1 MSKNKN
7 KKKHNHPHRAR
18 AHAAPELPKFWQ
30 PKLSEKQ
37 KLDCQLVHWD
47 LITRFTSCAAD
58 GADLWDW
65 METGFTYRKFMDLLT
80 EDGVEFT
87 PEASAAIAPQLAIY
101 EDVAHRFAHTGRAR
115 FSGPELQIAEAAATV
130 FDELVQLD
138 RHGFARTAALWSI
151 QQMAALL
158 AEGLDKFDAIAQVRQ
173 EARSAP
179 WSLPN

>member
-18 AHAAPELPKFWQ
+18 AHAAPELPKFWRT
-30 PKLSEKQ
+30 KLSEKQ

-47 LITRFTSCAAD
+47 LITRFTCGTAD

-87 PEASAAIAPQLAIY
+87 PEASAAIAAQLAIY
-101 EDVAHRFAHTGRAR
+101 EDIAHRFARTGRAG
-115 FSGPELQIAEAAATV
+115 FNGPELQIAQAAAAV

-158 AEGLDKFDAIAQVRQ
+158 K
-173 EARSAP
+173 SAGGAMK
-179 WSLPN
+179 